1 MKITVGVQL
10 GAGLGDYARL
20 RDAWRE
26 ADDLGAD
33 YIYTWD
39 HFFPPAMEP
48 NPPKEKIY
56 GKNFEA
62 VCLQAAM
69 AATTKRAQIG
79 CLVHGNSYRNP
90 QLLADMARTID
101 HISGGRFVLGI
112 GSGWYKLDYDEYGYE
127 FGTAGS
133 RLRDLERD
141 LPLIKSRFDKLNPPP
156 LHKIPIL
163 IGGGGEKMTLK
174 LAAQYADI
182 WHYFGDPATMKKK
195 SDILDDWC
203 AKVGRDPKEITRS
216 TSTAGPAGL
225 VPKVDPSEYVKVGF
239 TDFIAHATG
248 PEWNLEPL
256 RKLLDWKRSL

>member
-10 GAGLGDYARL
+10 GAGDGDYPRL

-26 ADDLGAD
+26 ADELGAD
-33 YIYTWD
+33 YIYVSD
-39 HFFPPAMEP
+39 HFFPPTLEP
-48 NPPKEKIY
+48 NPSKEKIY

-62 VCLQAAM
+62 MSLEAAM
-69 AATTKRAQIG
+69 AATTKHAQIG
-79 CLVHGNSYRNP
+79 CLVHSNSYRNP
-90 QLLADMARTID
+90 QLLADMARTVD

-141 LPLIKSRFDKLNPPP
+141 LPLIKSRLGKLNPPP
-156 LHKIPIL
+156 LRKIPIV

-174 LAAQYADI
+174 LVAQYADI
-182 WHYFGDPATMKKK
+182 WHFFGDPATMKAK

-203 AKVGRDPKEITRS
+203 GKVGRNPREITRS

-225 VPKVDPSEYVKVGF
+225 MPKVDPSEYLKVGF
-239 TDFIAHATG
+239 TDFIAHTNG
-248 PEWNLEPL
+248 PDWDLKSL
-256 RKLLDWKRSL
+256 RELIDWKRKL